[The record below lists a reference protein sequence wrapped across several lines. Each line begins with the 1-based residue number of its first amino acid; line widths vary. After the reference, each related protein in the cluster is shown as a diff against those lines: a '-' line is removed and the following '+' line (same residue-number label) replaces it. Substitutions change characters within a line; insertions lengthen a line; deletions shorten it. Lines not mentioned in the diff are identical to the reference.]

1 MAVDAL
7 TKRCVSTETSRGSRL
22 RACTRGTSCEAKA
35 ILDRFSRGPLAPMIS
50 PIEGGM
56 ISLGLGDTE
65 ATLSSLEG
73 AYAGRLAGTI
83 VAGDFFRSLHLSS
96 GIKS

>member
-1 MAVDAL
+1 
-7 TKRCVSTETSRGSRL
+7 
-22 RACTRGTSCEAKA
+22 
-35 ILDRFSRGPLAPMIS
+35 MIS